1 MDNILIYSFNELY
14 GGLFGMVLLFIFE
27 ILPILEIS
35 SIPVSTIKW
44 NVMTSNYGS
53 IFPNILE
60 YTSEYVEHTYI
71 KKYLKLSDIRSFK
84 PQFVLGDDFANLNKL
99 FFKYFKIPREFETIA
114 NSYNLTEF
122 LGIHYRGTD
131 KTTGTWDN
139 EPISKSEFYEVVGS
153 YIKLHGIK
161 RIFIAS
167 DEKDI
172 LDHFKTAYPALEILS
187 SRNFTENLYWQRPGD
202 VTKNAKEAMIDMMCL
217 SKCKTV
223 LKTSSA
229 LSAFSKVINPALEI
243 YRINASKMFA
253 DIPYFPDAYIPLL
266 DQSVSKDILEKVQKN
281 DWSYK
286 NKSEFN
292 SFYCRVR
299 A

>member
-1 MDNILIYSFNELY
+1 MN

-35 SIPVSTIKW
+35 SIPISNIKW
-44 NVMTSNYGS
+44 DIVTSNYGS

-60 YTSEYVEHTYI
+60 YNSEYIEPISIGKSVN
-71 KKYLKLSDIRSFK
+71 LSKLRNLK
-84 PQFVLGDDFANLNKL
+84 PQFVLGDDFTNLNTL
-99 FFKYFKIPREFETIA
+99 FFKYFKIPQDFEIIA
-114 NSYNLTEF
+114 NSYKLAEF

-131 KTTGTWDN
+131 KSEGTWDN
-139 EPISKSEFYEVVGS
+139 EPISKIEFYEVVGD
-153 YIKLHGIK
+153 YIKLHDIK
-161 RIFIAS
+161 NLFIAS

-172 LDHFKTAYPALEILS
+172 IDHFKTAYPSLEILS
-187 SRNFTENLYWQRPGD
+187 SRNFTENLFWKSPPD
-202 VTKNAKEAMIDMMCL
+202 AIKNSKEAMIDMICL

-243 YRINASKMFA
+243 YRINGSKMFA

-266 DQSVSKDILEKVQKN
+266 DKSVSKEILEKVQKN
-281 DWSYK
+281 DWSYE
-286 NKSEFN
+286 NKSKFN
-292 SFYCRVR
+292 SFHYKVR